1 MHSYITNL
9 EKILSYWEIVKPKE
23 THCSFEDSLSLP
35 GFKSV
40 NLIRPKSKRTN
51 KRSGGLSILVKN
63 EIKSGVKFLEH
74 SNNDYIWLKLSSSL
88 FNLPEDIYL
97 CFIFDPPENSSYTHS
112 LNEDIFDLI
121 EKDIAMYS
129 TLGKI
134 VLAGDLNARTGSG
147 ELDFIDNDSQDNLI
161 PLYDNYNPDYD
172 ISVRHS
178 KDVHL
183 STRGKLLNDICVQ
196 TGLRILNGR
205 TRGDFIGQLTCHNPR
220 GSSVVDYFIVSEE
233 LLDKVAFFKVHDF
246 LADLSDHSQVSIMLN
261 IDMKVPVL
269 DIQSEHSQITPPKYI
284 WNDESVLQFQTALT
298 SNDMQEKISKFMS
311 DDSDSQNMTLK
322 LNDIIC
328 EAADKSLKQ
337 ILPKTPNSVKS
348 NTKTIK
354 KQPKWFDFSL
364 IKMRKQLDDKEKLFK
379 KYNND
384 PIVRGNFFSFL
395 KLYRKTRKNKYKQF
409 RKDLVVQ
416 LDNMRDNNPS
426 QYWALLQ
433 SLSNES
439 STKGDTSNISNSD
452 WLHYFKKLNSNS
464 LPVNKELIDS
474 LNKLEKHN
482 IFTELDYKITEKE
495 INEAVKS
502 LKNNKSSSFDSII
515 NEMLKCSQSF
525 LLKCFNTIEIELC
538 SITLKLEHEHDECL
552 INREKMTVKMDNLQF
567 STNRTFFMDYLIC
580 NGLRSITPLSISV
593 SNICIK
599 SDLMIGDDVMDCLAP
614 FIVLRGLDP
623 ENIEGIELKQLEE
636 GIFFLVASDLQKFK
650 NVRALD
656 LQDCNIYLQEGNI
669 LTEENLTDITKALA
683 HIKSMQKFRLT
694 CTNNLLE
701 DAMGP
706 LDGGNN
712 QEDLK
717 KKFCGVL
724 SCLGRDDIIVDIV
737 RLSYAIFVD
746 LVDIMDPE

>member
-1 MHSYITNL
+1 MKNYPSARTADIEELIGETLKHAPT
-9 EKILSYWEIVKPKE
+9 KPGGTRYKANSRFCQVAEPVVAQSTTRVPVTE
-23 THCSFEDSLSLP
+23 TSSSSVDVSPVTQSLP
-35 GFKSV
+35 KREEEERVTPPVEEPVAVATNPDESLVVLVFHNTRKLVAVTSVASAVAQARDVFDLEDQEILETTEELKEYSVDLVKGFKQPEV
-40 NLIRPKSKRTN
+40 RT
-51 KRSGGLSILVKN
+51 I
-63 EIKSGVKFLEH
+63 
-74 SNNDYIWLKLSSSL
+74 
-88 FNLPEDIYL
+88 
-97 CFIFDPPENSSYTHS
+97 
-112 LNEDIFDLI
+112 
-121 EKDIAMYS
+121 
-129 TLGKI
+129 
-134 VLAGDLNARTGSG
+134 G
-147 ELDFIDNDSQDNLI
+147 E
-161 PLYDNYNPDYD
+161 
-172 ISVRHS
+172 
-178 KDVHL
+178 
-183 STRGKLLNDICVQ
+183 GKLLEIGTRLTISNVQ
-196 TGLRILNGR
+196 IKKKLQEDLQVDGITIEGVDFAE

-284 WNDESVLQFQTALT
+284 WNDESVLKFQTALT

-525 LLKCFNTIEIELC
+525 LLKCF
-538 SITLKLEHEHDECL
+538 
-552 INREKMTVKMDNLQF
+552 VKIFNKVLTSGKFPD
-567 STNRTFFMDYLIC
+567 IWAK
-580 NGLRSITPLSISV
+580 G
-593 SNICIK
+593 
-599 SDLMIGDDVMDCLAP
+599 
-614 FIVLRGLDP
+614 FIVPLHKSGSKDDPSNFRGITIDSIRAGTFRGCRKPLQGVAADQYNY
-623 ENIEGIELKQLEE
+623 EALIHQRKVVEGE
-636 GIFFLVASDLQKFK
+636 GLHDQWFLYWG
-650 NVRALD
+650 
-656 LQDCNIYLQEGNI
+656 QDCGQEFEG
-669 LTEENLTDITKALA
+669 
-683 HIKSMQKFRLT
+683 H
-694 CTNNLLE
+694 
-701 DAMGP
+701 
-706 LDGGNN
+706 
-712 QEDLK
+712 
-717 KKFCGVL
+717 GV
-724 SCLGRDDIIVDIV
+724 
-737 RLSYAIFVD
+737 
-746 LVDIMDPE
+746 

>member
-1 MHSYITNL
+1 MSYKRSLHLACWNINGFKHKGYNKYSDPRFIK
-9 EKILSYWEIVKPKE
+9 ELSNKDIICLQE

-97 CFIFDPPENSSYTHS
+97 CFIYDPPENSSYTHS

-515 NEMLKCSQSF
+515 NEMLK
-525 LLKCFNTIEIELC
+525 
-538 SITLKLEHEHDECL
+538 
-552 INREKMTVKMDNLQF
+552 
-567 STNRTFFMDYLIC
+567 Y
-580 NGLRSITPLSISV
+580 
-593 SNICIK
+593 
-599 SDLMIGDDVMDCLAP
+599 
-614 FIVLRGLDP
+614 
-623 ENIEGIELKQLEE
+623 
-636 GIFFLVASDLQKFK
+636 
-650 NVRALD
+650 
-656 LQDCNIYLQEGNI
+656 
-669 LTEENLTDITKALA
+669 
-683 HIKSMQKFRLT
+683 
-694 CTNNLLE
+694 LE
-701 DAMGP
+701 D
-706 LDGGNN
+706 
-712 QEDLK
+712 QQT
-717 KKFCGVL
+717 
-724 SCLGRDDIIVDIV
+724 
-737 RLSYAIFVD
+737 
-746 LVDIMDPE
+746 